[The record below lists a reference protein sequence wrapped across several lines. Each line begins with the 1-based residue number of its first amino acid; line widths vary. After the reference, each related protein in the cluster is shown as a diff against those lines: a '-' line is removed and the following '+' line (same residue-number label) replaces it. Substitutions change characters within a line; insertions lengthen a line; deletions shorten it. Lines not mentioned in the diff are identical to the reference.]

1 MFWWRSTI
9 HQHIEET
16 CGLSFKKMNT
26 TIIYEYN
33 TMYTD
38 ELKGWYIK
46 EDRMKE
52 KKNSKFFFP
61 HMILRRVLI

>member
-1 MFWWRSTI
+1 MFWLRSMI
-9 HQHIEET
+9 EHIEET
-16 CGLSFKKMNT
+16 CDLSFKRMNT

-46 EDRMKE
+46 KDRKKE
-52 KKNSKFFFP
+52 KNIFS
-61 HMILRRVLI
+61 